1 MMSGGYGRYLMW
13 SAAGG
18 WTCNG
23 TGAQGPAA
31 AAATPAGKERPS
43 SQQAV
48 ALAVVVVVGCSERGG
63 RRVVGWQAPS
73 AELCCA
79 D

>member
-1 MMSGGYGRYLMW
+1 MDSSSSSRDSEMTGKAMIDELTRMCGGYGRYLMW

-43 SQQAV
+43 SQ
-48 ALAVVVVVGCSERGG
+48 
-63 RRVVGWQAPS
+63 
-73 AELCCA
+73 
-79 D
+79 